1 MTQAPRHFP
10 RHWSSPLRLL
20 VVLLAMCLSLP
31 ALALEFDQYPGDL
44 GSAKGDLALF
54 QQAFPGTVIALQID
68 VGMRLSSLPEQD
80 SYSFALAYVWMGA
93 DDDASLE
100 ANYARLAE
108 QLHFEFED
116 IVG

>member
-1 MTQAPRHFP
+1 M
-10 RHWSSPLRLL
+10 
-20 VVLLAMCLSLP
+20 
-31 ALALEFDQYPGDL
+31 
-44 GSAKGDLALF
+44 DLALGNLPDMPYRQGAF
-54 QQAFPGTVIALQID
+54 KVAAKFFYRVFFVDATVTRVPSVEEIDALQQAFPGTVIALQID